1 MPARTTDVGDVDT
14 LLGAIRTGDADAAR
28 SVLEHCWTDLLG
40 EEDGTALQDVQ
51 AAVLAGDPPSV
62 PSDLLDL
69 VSVTRPM
76 PTHPQYRAT
85 NASPDETLSGLS
97 AFIRTANQRRAGQ
110 PGLSLATASQ
120 WLLRARNTEL
130 PQSRVLVMLQ
140 AFVSALEAGRTTEA
154 LLHAEEAYRLSI
166 STGASRL
173 ARAAAEAAALALALD
188 AQRHRA
194 QSWIAEA
201 CLLPSPPPWWR
212 QTVGDPLLLA
222 TNVALLEASGPTGAA
237 TDSRLRDAHW
247 AADLW
252 FVALHLD
259 TWHAALSP
267 TPAVALDGLHASL
280 LQRSPAAHAG
290 DVARESHRPRPIPPL
305 LALDLGRLYLE
316 HGRGTSA
323 ELVAE
328 LLDQEPAAHSLLTAR
343 LCLARRR
350 PREALA
356 AVRNPAVAHS
366 ASPRVRIE
374 ARLLSADAHLALGS
388 DDDAHREL
396 AHALDT
402 VCRTG
407 GSFPLRWG
415 SPAVLRVAA
424 RLFGHPVVEELART
438 AREPVEPT
446 FATLSERQSEVLSM
460 LAQGLT
466 ATQIARRSFVS
477 ANTVK
482 TQVRDIYRRLG
493 VHDRASALRRAHET
507 GLLDPVVR
515 PGLRT
520 RP

>member
-1 MPARTTDVGDVDT
+1 MPTRNTDVGNVET
-14 LLGAIRTGDADAAR
+14 LLGAIQTGDADAAR
-28 SVLEHCWTDLLG
+28 SALEHCWTGLLD
-40 EEDGTALQDVQ
+40 EEEGTALQAVQ
-51 AAVLAGDPPSV
+51 AAVLAGGPPSV

-69 VSVTRPM
+69 VSVTRQM
-76 PTHPQYRAT
+76 PTHPRYRAT
-85 NASPDETLSGLS
+85 NACPDEAQSGLS
-97 AFIRTANQRRAGQ
+97 AFVRTAKQRRAGQ
-110 PGLSLATASQ
+110 PGASSATATQ
-120 WLLRARNTEL
+120 WLLRVRNTEL
-130 PQSRVLVMLQ
+130 PRSRILVMLQ

-154 LLHAEEAYRLSI
+154 ILHAEEAYRLSI

-173 ARAAAEAAALALALD
+173 ARAAAESAALALALD

-201 CLLPSPPPWWR
+201 CLLPSPPPWWQR
-212 QTVGDPLLLA
+212 TVGDPLLLA
-222 TNVALLEASGPTGAA
+222 TDIALLETTGPTGAA
-237 TDSRLRDAHW
+237 ANPFLRTAHW

-259 TWHAALSP
+259 TWHAAVSP

-280 LQRSPAAHAG
+280 LQRSPVTHAG
-290 DVARESHRPRPIPPL
+290 DATSDPQRPRQLPPL

-374 ARLLSADAHLALGS
+374 ARLLGADAHLALGS
-388 DDDAHREL
+388 DDEAHREL

-402 VCRTG
+402 VRRTG

-415 SPAVLRVAA
+415 SPAVLHEAA
-424 RLFGHPVVEELART
+424 RLSGHPVVEELART

-446 FATLSERQSEVLSM
+446 FSTLSERQSEVLGM

-466 ATQIARRSFVS
+466 ATQIARQSFVS

-515 PGLRT
+515 PGLRI